1 MEFGIQ
7 YGELFSAIPSL
18 VIGNSAHT
26 GPHFTIGL

>member
-7 YGELFSAIPSL
+7 YRELLSASPSL

-26 GPHFTIGL
+26 RPHLTIGL